1 MAGSSCCT
9 FITTLCARLVS
20 VVTSLLSKF
29 WVKAILQN
37 ANSAYNADLW
47 GRGYSD
53 SPLDV
58 PHDARLFSMQI
69 LFAAA
74 SSPLSWTG
82 ATSGGFSVIAFS
94 LGCGVAMSFA
104 SHFPFL
110 VNAIVLLAPG
120 GLLRR
125 MPDGYDNIFF
135 RYPSLVP
142 LAYLRRL
149 VGKILGVTLS
159 GVPINQTPPETNVP
173 AAPGVPPSSEIR
185 ENQDLDIPAIVQWQF
200 DSHQGFVHSFV
211 NTINH
216 GPLMHQHSEWS
227 NICKI
232 IRGESS
238 NAPASSLPSQV
249 YNSKILVLLGEADG
263 IVLVNEVSEDLK
275 QILGPEHVEF
285 RTIPGGHGFPV
296 PHSEDVIEEISN
308 FWKLQ
313 IVD

>member
-1 MAGSSCCT
+1 M
-9 FITTLCARLVS
+9 
-20 VVTSLLSKF
+20 VTSPAFEILGQ
-29 WVKAILQN
+29 AILQN
-37 ANSAYNADLW
+37 ADSAYTADLW

-82 ATSGGFSVIAFS
+82 ATSGGFSVVAFS

-110 VNAIVLLAPG
+110 VNSIILLAPG

-125 MPDGYDNIFF
+125 MPDGYDNLFF

-159 GVPINQTPPETNVP
+159 GVPINQTLSETNVL
-173 AAPGVPPSSEIR
+173 AAPGVPPSSETR

-200 DSHQGFVHSFV
+200 DNHRGFVHSFV

-216 GPLMHQHSEWS
+216 GPLMQQHSEWS
-227 NICKI
+227 KICKI

-238 NAPASSLPSQV
+238 NAPASSLSSQAH
-249 YNSKILVLLGEADG
+249 NSKVLVLLGEADG

-275 QILGPEHVEF
+275 QLLGPEHVEF

-296 PHSEDVIEEISN
+296 PHSDDVIEEISK

-313 IVD
+313 VVD